1 MKVHI
6 DHYPEFLDAVK
17 NNRLVYVFGAG
28 ISSALTGIL
37 YGWYRWILDG
47 IRNLRD
53 RDTAD
58 ILKKELDQDGSA
70 ENMIQVVGRLLKSA
84 KAEGS
89 YHEWMREAFETNGIT
104 DTALAETIRKMR
116 VRQDVLVTTNYDL
129 LLEKASGMQTVTYE
143 EPDQIFAMLDQ
154 GRSTQ
159 VIHIHGAY
167 DSASGLDNIIA
178 DEEQYQMIYENEG
191 AQFIQNLLGTRTLVF
206 VGCGQTTDDIN
217 IGRFIRFA
225 REHLK
230 LDVPYYFLCR
240 DGETVPKMP
249 DHIRVIP
256 YGTDYG
262 DLPDFLEDMVQ
273 ARLRAFMDR
282 HPLVGRTIY
291 YKEKV
296 CSSGLQGYHYAQEK
310 IPFSG
315 RRKELEDLERF
326 LDQEQDL
333 SWWAVTG
340 QAGAGKSRLALEL
353 LKRTQNEWFGF
364 FVNDRATEKDA
375 KEYVPFGDNLV
386 FIDYVQGREQETARI
401 VQALM
406 DSFGEKKRRL
416 RILFLE
422 REQETK
428 EGSWYARL
436 SSQFGKYEKERFI
449 QSEYHPSDLSGD
461 RGGSHAFLCLDDL
474 EPQDVESFIG
484 DVCKVHGFPADAA
497 RNRMLYTE
505 YGKRF
510 ERLRYRPLFV
520 QIYVEAWIANGCVLP
535 RYDSFE
541 NLLEKVL
548 EKEQERWLS
557 LLDGDQKLCNAL
569 VRLLV
574 RACAGGGLDI
584 SRIPELYREDW
595 KQLKDHI
602 RENTFA
608 GRQRQ
613 ENLEMLLKDVC
624 QSVGDDENIINP
636 LYPDLLKEYM
646 FAYYT
651 DPEELIPVASELWEN
666 EGRAFSEFMN
676 RCLTDFPGHESFRI
690 IMNQSPGCTTDIHIL
705 AARLALLKK
714 RSIRP
719 EDAPEKL
726 HRQIDEEY
734 LFWHNVPLDAAETE
748 ESLKIAKFSG
758 LMMVARQ
765 YGGWVTDK
773 TDRVMSVIEE
783 ALEIPGGEGL
793 HMLKCFS
800 LGEWINEFSKAGF
813 LEEAGVLR
821 EKLTRINQDGSTA
834 GIGAL
839 VNLQSQNADMMECL
853 LYGEFKEAYE
863 VLEKMIRDCNMG
875 NIEEVKMLALSCLNM
890 TRMGSMQQKP
900 EYIQKSQM
908 QLEKLYQRYP
918 DSSAICARCLN
929 GRMQDIQY
937 RFFSRK
943 RSFKKDAAILR
954 EVEKVEQEINA
965 RKMDQ
970 QLSEV
975 WAAVQI
981 FRLNFQGKEEAAV
994 RTTIQN
1000 AEKLLEDI
1008 PGADGAAQAYICAVH
1023 MLHKNILQ
1031 NKVSSEEVEK
1041 AYAYLERFADSESVR
1056 ELFFDMLKDSEE
1068 AGNRAR
1074 YLNQRI
1080 LSEAIQ
1086 DARMNPMNPCGVEE
1100 VEELFGG

>member
-1 MKVHI
+1 
-6 DHYPEFLDAVK
+6 
-17 NNRLVYVFGAG
+17 
-28 ISSALTGIL
+28 
-37 YGWYRWILDG
+37 
-47 IRNLRD
+47 
-53 RDTAD
+53 
-58 ILKKELDQDGSA
+58 
-70 ENMIQVVGRLLKSA
+70 
-84 KAEGS
+84 
-89 YHEWMREAFETNGIT
+89 
-104 DTALAETIRKMR
+104 
-116 VRQDVLVTTNYDL
+116 
-129 LLEKASGMQTVTYE
+129 
-143 EPDQIFAMLDQ
+143 
-154 GRSTQ
+154 
-159 VIHIHGAY
+159 
-167 DSASGLDNIIA
+167 
-178 DEEQYQMIYENEG
+178 
-191 AQFIQNLLGTRTLVF
+191 
-206 VGCGQTTDDIN
+206 
-217 IGRFIRFA
+217 
-225 REHLK
+225 
-230 LDVPYYFLCR
+230 
-240 DGETVPKMP
+240 
-249 DHIRVIP
+249 
-256 YGTDYG
+256 
-262 DLPDFLEDMVQ
+262 
-273 ARLRAFMDR
+273 
-282 HPLVGRTIY
+282 
-291 YKEKV
+291 
-296 CSSGLQGYHYAQEK
+296 
-310 IPFSG
+310 
-315 RRKELEDLERF
+315 
-326 LDQEQDL
+326 
-333 SWWAVTG
+333 
-340 QAGAGKSRLALEL
+340 
-353 LKRTQNEWFGF
+353 
-364 FVNDRATEKDA
+364 
-375 KEYVPFGDNLV
+375 
-386 FIDYVQGREQETARI
+386 
-401 VQALM
+401 
-406 DSFGEKKRRL
+406 
-416 RILFLE
+416 
-422 REQETK
+422 
-428 EGSWYARL
+428 
-436 SSQFGKYEKERFI
+436 
-449 QSEYHPSDLSGD
+449 
-461 RGGSHAFLCLDDL
+461 
-474 EPQDVESFIG
+474 
-484 DVCKVHGFPADAA
+484 
-497 RNRMLYTE
+497 
-505 YGKRF
+505 
-510 ERLRYRPLFV
+510 
-520 QIYVEAWIANGCVLP
+520 
-535 RYDSFE
+535 
-541 NLLEKVL
+541 
-548 EKEQERWLS
+548 
-557 LLDGDQKLCNAL
+557 
-569 VRLLV
+569 
-574 RACAGGGLDI
+574 
-584 SRIPELYREDW
+584 
-595 KQLKDHI
+595 
-602 RENTFA
+602 
-608 GRQRQ
+608 
-613 ENLEMLLKDVC
+613 MLLKDVC

-651 DPEELIPVASELWEN
+651 DPEELIPVASELWKN

-726 HRQIDEEY
+726 QGQIDEEY

-748 ESLKIAKFSG
+748 EALKIAKFSG

-863 VLEKMIRDCNMG
+863 VLEKMIRDCNME
-875 NIEEVKMLALSCLNM
+875 NIEEVEMLALSCLNM

-900 EYIQKSQM
+900 EYIQKAQM
-908 QLEKLYQRYP
+908 HLEKLYQRYP

-954 EVEKVEQEINA
+954 EVDKVEQEINA

-981 FRLNFQGKEEAAV
+981 FRLNFQGKEETAV

-1023 MLHKNILQ
+1023 VLHKEILQ

-1041 AYAYLERFADSESVR
+1041 AYAYLERFVDSESVR

-1074 YLNQRI
+1074 YLNQRV
-1080 LSEAIQ
+1080 LSEAIR
-1086 DARMNPMNPCGVEE
+1086 DARMNPVNSCGVEE
-1100 VEELFGG
+1100 IEDLFGRRKQ